1 MSNQDRKEEGKLEQ
15 IGGKIK
21 RAIGSLF
28 GSERLR
34 AEGEVQQL
42 RGETRESGAKASE
55 RAKGTVEEIGGKIKN
70 RVGAFVGDRKLQ
82 SEGRAKEVTG
92 EQRQVEN
99 RPSAPSMP

>member
-1 MSNQDRKEEGKLEQ
+1 MSNQDRKEEGRLEQ

-42 RGETRESGAKASE
+42 RGEARESGAKA
-55 RAKGTVEEIGGKIKN
+55 KGVVEEIGGKIKN
-70 RVGAFVGDRKLQ
+70 RVGAFVGERKLQ
-82 SEGRAKEVTG
+82 SEGRAKEVQG